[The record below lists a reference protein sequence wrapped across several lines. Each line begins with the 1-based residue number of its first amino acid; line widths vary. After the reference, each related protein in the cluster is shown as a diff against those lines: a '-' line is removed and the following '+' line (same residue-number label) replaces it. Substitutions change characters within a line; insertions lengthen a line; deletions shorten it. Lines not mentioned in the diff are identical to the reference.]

1 MYILYIYTFNSSYIF
16 KTKAYRKLQS
26 YQNYIHVKLET

>member
-1 MYILYIYTFNSSYIF
+1 MFNSLYIF
-16 KTKAYRKLQS
+16 KIKAYRKPQS